1 MAGLGIWRYRTATGA
16 TPATGRLQ
24 FDNVSIAAA
33 TNLYINATNDG
44 STDMTNFLS
53 LVAVNDL
60 LYIQV
65 QADAGSWV
73 VVQVGSAGV
82 AAGVFTFGI
91 TNVIA
96 QGTAPSNNTP
106 VAVVLG

>member
-1 MAGLGIWRYRTATGA
+1 
-16 TPATGRLQ
+16 
-24 FDNVSIAAA
+24 
-33 TNLYINATNDG
+33 
-44 STDMTNFLS
+44 
-53 LVAVNDL
+53 
-60 LYIQV
+60 
-65 QADAGSWV
+65 V